1 MASGSRSLNLFQRIC
16 CPSGVCGKIWL
27 CGSSVSISMRSIS
40 NSFSSSERMNMR
52 YVSWLITSMGLVMP
66 LSHIFCQTSSTLFF
80 VAPVIMRTPFVKLDS
95 ALIIVLNQSDKFQF
109 GGPPREGREGILDFF
124 WRHGNLNRCKL
135 L

>member
-1 MASGSRSLNLFQRIC
+1 
-16 CPSGVCGKIWL
+16 
-27 CGSSVSISMRSIS
+27 
-40 NSFSSSERMNMR
+40 MNMR

-80 VAPVIMRTPFVKLDS
+80 VAPVIMRTPFVKLES

-109 GGPPREGREGILDFF
+109 GGPPAKAAKVSWISFGGTGTSID
-124 WRHGNLNRCKL
+124 CKL